1 MIKINKRNRNS
12 PRWVEIAALV
22 ISAFSAYKSNQAS
35 GDAADLASE
44 QANQQRKALE
54 AQQRSANVQA
64 QQERIKQIRESRIAR
79 ARIIAQSTA
88 SGMGPGTSSV
98 AGATGSI
105 QSTAASNIGSIN
117 VAQSFSEQAS
127 NANINAAN
135 LAGQVAQR
143 QAVAAQWQTLSNLGF
158 SAFGQMGGWNSFNPE
173 VKPAAASRTVST
185 NEFMGSK

>member
-1 MIKINKRNRNS
+1 MININKRNKNS
-12 PRWVEIAALV
+12 PRWVQFAMLAVAAL
-22 ISAFSAYKSNQAS
+22 SAYQSHQAS

-98 AGATGSI
+98 AGAVGSI
-105 QSTAASNIGSIN
+105 QSTASSNIGNIN
-117 VAQSFSEQAS
+117 VAQSFSDQAS
-127 NANINAAN
+127 AANINAAN
-135 LAGQVAQR
+135 LAGQMAQK
-143 QAVAAQWQTLSNLGF
+143 QAIAAQWQTLSNLGF
-158 SAFGQMGGWNSFNPE
+158 SAFGQTGGWDMLKPK
-173 VKPAAASRTVST
+173 VKKATP
-185 NEFMGSK
+185 